1 MKVIQALFFYVL
13 IAAALVSCAGTPPKD
28 EYVLTYT
35 ALENAK
41 RAQAD
46 KLESKLSYQANKLYE
61 KALNFYQERNY
72 DKAREYFIKSRFLAE
87 KAEERARIKKYKSG
101 EIVL

>member
-1 MKVIQALFFYVL
+1 MNFFRALFFFSFAFSL
-13 IAAALVSCAGTPPKD
+13 ISCAGLPPKD
-28 EYVLTYT
+28 EYVLTVT

-46 KLESKLSYQANKLYE
+46 SLEPKLSYQAKMLYE
-61 KALNFYQERNY
+61 QALRYYNERNY
-72 DKAREYFIKSRFLAE
+72 DKARELFMKSRFIAE
-87 KAEERARIKKYKSG
+87 KAELRARVKKYKKG